1 MNQKGNQSLI
11 PSLGD
16 FYMKLLDSLDDER
29 TSRIDAMEDK
39 VTEVESA
46 MNLMATGGLLERGV

>member
-11 PSLGD
+11 PALGD
-16 FYMKLLDSLDDER
+16 FYMKLLEALDDER

-46 MNLMATGGLLERGV
+46 MNLMASGGLLERGV